1 MSDGP
6 RSHGNDA
13 DSLSTP
19 TRLARLSP
27 HTRAGACAGEPLA
40 RHVSLFPARF
50 ACTPTLPFVGAK
62 EPPPPRS
69 PSSSSAACNCAARR
83 SARSPSAGNGA
94 GGAAAWRAAFVL
106 DAEVLGWILVVGP
119 REGLL
124 PQGQVSGRRGYSP
137 LRGDFPAP
145 VPWPIRPSL
154 ATPILPSE
162 PEDLPICPLGLV
174 FVSRTRPILVS
185 DEGQSAHSRFLSLFI
200 ATLLSA
206 AFRRVWLE
214 CRSIARGVGSLLMG
228 SLRDSSR
235 PIEAV

>member
-1 MSDGP
+1 MP
-6 RSHGNDA
+6 R
-13 DSLSTP
+13 
-19 TRLARLSP
+19 
-27 HTRAGACAGEPLA
+27 
-40 RHVSLFPARF
+40 
-50 ACTPTLPFVGAK
+50 
-62 EPPPPRS
+62 
-69 PSSSSAACNCAARR
+69 SSAACNCAARR